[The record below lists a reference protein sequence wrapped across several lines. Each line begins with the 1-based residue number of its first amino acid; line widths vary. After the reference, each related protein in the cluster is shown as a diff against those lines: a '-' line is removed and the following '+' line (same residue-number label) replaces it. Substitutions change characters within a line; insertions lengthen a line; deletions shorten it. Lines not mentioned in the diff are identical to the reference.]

1 MIRYRNRNP
10 ALNLESRISNQKH
23 LPCDLC
29 GATESDLVL
38 TTPRLDGPLVRCRDC
53 GLFYVVLPK
62 TEGVGQTTI
71 CPKPG
76 QTEIRPTSS
85 VASEM
90 VRLAERAH
98 ELDLISPDVEA
109 SERPWRELT
118 ARERLDDLK
127 RFVTKGRFLEIG
139 CSTGEM
145 LAAASSSFTAMG
157 VEADERTSR
166 AARARGLDVFN
177 GALHDARFPDGYFDA
192 AAMYH
197 VIEHVP
203 SPREELRELRRIIK
217 PGGWLVIETPNI
229 ATLWYRLLG
238 ARWRQF
244 IPDHIFFFTPQTGVR
259 LCESVGFEIREL
271 RSAGKAMSL
280 RLFINRLGRYHRP
293 SATLLEAFSDRLS
306 LSDLTIRLNLG
317 DVMRLYARRT
327 ED

>member
-1 MIRYRNRNP
+1 LTYP
-10 ALNLESRISNQKH
+10 S
-23 LPCDLC
+23 CDLC

-53 GLFYVVLPK
+53 GLFFVIFP
-62 TEGVGQTTI
+62 ENGDAGQI
-71 CPKPG
+71 KVYPG
-76 QTEIRPTSS
+76 IEQAKVCPTSS

-90 VRLAERAH
+90 ARLAERAR
-98 ELDLISPDVEA
+98 ELDLISPEVEA
-109 SERPWRELT
+109 GERPWRELT

-127 RFVTKGRFLEIG
+127 RFITKGRFLEIG

-145 LAAASSSFTAMG
+145 LASASSSFTVTG
-157 VEADERTSR
+157 VEADERTGA
-166 AARARGLDVFN
+166 AARARSLEVF
-177 GALHDARFPDGYFDA
+177 GGTLRDARFSDGHFDA

-217 PGGWLVIETPNI
+217 PGGWLVLETPNI

-244 IPDHIFFFTPQTGVR
+244 IPDHIFFFTPTTITR
-259 LCESVGFEIREL
+259 LCETDGFEVREL
-271 RSAGKAMSL
+271 RSVGKAMSL

-293 SATLLEAFSDRLS
+293 SANLLEALSDRLR
-306 LSDLTIRLNLG
+306 LSDITVRLKLG
-317 DVMRLYARRT
+317 DVMRLYARRI